1 MKYKNIVFDFGNVIG
16 TFNGRE
22 IIRSFVTDA
31 TDVDYLCDLI
41 YAHWAELDSGAI
53 DYQEYRN
60 EILRTIP
67 ERLYDPV
74 DLFFR
79 EWPGC
84 AKPLPQTLAFVR
96 ELKERGIPVYLLSN
110 APTYFAD
117 YMKDHE
123 ILKPFDGI
131 LFSAPIHMAKP
142 DQEIYEYF
150 FRKFDLNPSE
160 CFFIDDPRRISL
172 LKHIALSGSISQ
184 GAKDAGM
191 DGIIFTG
198 DIQAVKDA
206 IDF

>member
-41 YAHWAELDSGAI
+41 YAHWTELDSGAI

-60 EILRTIP
+60 EMLRTIP

-160 CFFIDDPRRISL
+160 CFFIDDLEKNI
-172 LKHIALSGSISQ
+172 Q

>member
-22 IIRSFVTDA
+22 IIRSFVTDE

-41 YAHWAELDSGAI
+41 YAHWTELDSGAI

-117 YMKDHE
+117 YMKDH
-123 ILKPFDGI
+123 
-131 LFSAPIHMAKP
+131 
-142 DQEIYEYF
+142 

-160 CFFIDDPRRISL
+160 CFFIDDLEKNI
-172 LKHIALSGSISQ
+172 Q

>member
-1 MKYKNIVFDFGNVIG
+1 MKFCVRFPKGFMIPWIFSSV
-16 TFNGRE
+16 NGLAVQ
-22 IIRSFVTDA
+22 SH
-31 TDVDYLCDLI
+31 C
-41 YAHWAELDSGAI
+41 H
-53 DYQEYRN
+53 
-60 EILRTIP
+60 
-67 ERLYDPV
+67 
-74 DLFFR
+74 
-79 EWPGC
+79 
-84 AKPLPQTLAFVR
+84 QTLAFVR

-160 CFFIDDPRRISL
+160 CFFIDDLEKNI
-172 LKHIALSGSISQ
+172 Q